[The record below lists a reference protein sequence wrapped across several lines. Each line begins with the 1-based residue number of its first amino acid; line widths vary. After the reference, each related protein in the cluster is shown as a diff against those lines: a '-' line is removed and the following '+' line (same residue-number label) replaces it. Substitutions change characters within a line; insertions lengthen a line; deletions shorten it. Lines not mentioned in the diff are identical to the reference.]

1 MNITLSECSIS
12 DKQTAAEWEGIYNT
26 NPTLTYFSS
35 YEFNQLFVKKFSK
48 EKSRRS
54 LKPVIVRAYDSK
66 RKTLMFLPLCKRHES
81 YYMLWDYSSVP
92 YCNAVF
98 RQDIKREELDYIFD
112 HLSEVIG
119 NNTIYFTKMN
129 DNSDFTNYL
138 YDRYSPYKKRSCGSV
153 ELLRSY
159 EYTYKLIDK
168 ECREIIEEA
177 LGRIE
182 NEGIEYRTDF
192 YLGKRLPSKA
202 SSDISLIL
210 NGEKNGPISKLKRF
224 IRNRNSAVIS
234 SILQGNNSL
243 VAISYIDG
251 YPVACLYGFV
261 RNKTFTLL
269 KSASTKYG
277 VTYSAK
283 HLIFSDLIRY
293 SVENKVANNIDLCRT
308 DDKFKTDF
316 MSKKH
321 HTYSFEIK
329 L

>member
-1 MNITLSECSIS
+1 MGHTLPFARPPCDPRGGKGVDAPEVF
-12 DKQTAAEWEGIYNT
+12 QGV
-26 NPTLTYFSS
+26 LG
-35 YEFNQLFVKKFSK
+35 V
-48 EKSRRS
+48 
-54 LKPVIVRAYDSK
+54 V
-66 RKTLMFLPLCKRHES
+66 HES
-81 YYMLWDYSSVP
+81 EDLQVIFLQGDGAEDLEVYVDYV
-92 YCNAVF
+92 AIWQEHRVF
-98 RQDIKREELDYIFD
+98 
-112 HLSEVIG
+112 
-119 NNTIYFTKMN
+119 
-129 DNSDFTNYL
+129 
-138 YDRYSPYKKRSCGSV
+138 
-153 ELLRSY
+153 
-159 EYTYKLIDK
+159 
-168 ECREIIEEA
+168 
-177 LGRIE
+177 
-182 NEGIEYRTDF
+182 
-192 YLGKRLPSKA
+192 
-202 SSDISLIL
+202 
-210 NGEKNGPISKLKRF
+210 RF